1 MSQDPRFRHYFVY
14 TTRGPGN
21 FLSSGMHRS
30 FRTKPM
36 NPLILLVPIMLALT
50 WARLIRPGR
59 NKLEGSRI
67 VTVPIPVL
75 ARIRMHLVP
84 GALALAG
91 TLTLALM
98 DVVPWWVLL
107 FPAFSD
113 LLLVLLPARYTL
125 TNIGVRLGWTEFRR
139 WTEFA
144 AVRRA
149 PGGARLIG
157 VQRGRG
163 MHIWLSG
170 SRGDD
175 EFIHFLKQTVR
186 GAYKGD
192 ATVIPFPDQQR
203 GRSSVV
209 DRDQISTGVSAYTSD
224 QRLS

>member
-1 MSQDPRFRHYFVY
+1 
-14 TTRGPGN
+14 
-21 FLSSGMHRS
+21 
-30 FRTKPM
+30 M
-36 NPLILLVPIMLALT
+36 NPLLLLLPIVLILT
-50 WARLIRPGR
+50 WARLIRPGT

-67 VTVPIPVL
+67 VVVPIPLL

-84 GALALAG
+84 AAPALAIAVVLAG
-91 TLTLALM
+91 L
-98 DVVPWWVLL
+98 DEIPWWALLIPALSNVLL
-107 FPAFSD
+107 I
-113 LLLVLLPARYTL
+113 LLPVHYTL
-125 TNIGVRLGWTEFRR
+125 TNRGIRLGWMEFRR

-157 VQRGRG
+157 MQRRRG

-192 ATVIPFPDQQR
+192 ATVIPFPADK
-203 GRSSVV
+203 GSRSFVP
-209 DRDQISTGVSAYTSD
+209 DNDHLSTGVSAYVLDSHM
-224 QRLS
+224 Q